1 MTMMIQKAILHI
13 LDFNTNICILS
24 QQDLDFSSDVV
35 YEYVDKRIE
44 RLLKDAGQQTGVF
57 YAISSF
63 QHVLQKLQ
71 MEEITFDDAAAAIAK
86 KTYDILSHC
95 DETESTD
102 LLVVDFND
110 DDDVRTLAVLMLEN
124 KTAYTHQV
132 LDEEGHVYNKL
143 IKHYAI
149 LPGTGQK
156 IEAYALIRFD
166 DFSIRFVDK
175 KRKCNGED
183 MYILPDRLLQCTSCI
198 SGRDAVKMVNK
209 IAAQVAEDHGGS
221 SVEALSKAKSYLAD
235 HAETSDSLS
244 PKELGAVVFS
254 DNKEMQNQFEQEI
267 QEAQLPDQVPVQQDF
282 ARRTGKTHK
291 IKTDTGI
298 EITFPSEYIDNSDYI
313 QFINNPDG
321 TLSIELKNI
330 AKIVNK

>member
-57 YAISSF
+57 YATSSF

-175 KRKCNGED
+175 KRKYVYPAGPAASVHILYFWPGCSKNGKQNSC
-183 MYILPDRLLQCTSCI
+183 PGGRRSWWQQC
-198 SGRDAVKMVNK
+198 R
-209 IAAQVAEDHGGS
+209 
-221 SVEALSKAKSYLAD
+221 
-235 HAETSDSLS
+235 SL
-244 PKELGAVVFS
+244 
-254 DNKEMQNQFEQEI
+254 I
-267 QEAQLPDQVPVQQDF
+267 
-282 ARRTGKTHK
+282 
-291 IKTDTGI
+291 
-298 EITFPSEYIDNSDYI
+298 
-313 QFINNPDG
+313 
-321 TLSIELKNI
+321 
-330 AKIVNK
+330 